1 MGANVAGTY
10 NRQKG
15 LTVSF
20 DQKQA
25 SLFED
30 RDGVHNPILCRGELS
45 GCTLFKALP
54 RTVIGLWVGIRRTR
68 NI

>member
-1 MGANVAGTY
+1 MLFRMGANVAGTY

-15 LTVSF
+15 LTVSV

-45 GCTLFKALP
+45 GVDPFQSLAKDCY
-54 RTVIGLWVGIRRTR
+54 
-68 NI
+68 